1 MRLRK
6 RPTPE
11 EEAAFISGAKAD
23 QAESITTTKDAT
35 TKEAAIPT
43 PATPPSIEQMP
54 ETAPTGDS
62 KQEQEVDPHQHVRRT
77 EWPILPSLDPF
88 MADGRED
95 LDKPFVMRM
104 KENLWCSIDRH
115 CKALGVDKSKWI
127 RQAILNQ
134 MAAEQQHFTELS
146 RKR

>member
-1 MRLRK
+1 MRLK
-6 RPTPE
+6 HKPTPE
-11 EEAAFISGAKAD
+11 EEAAFIAGAKAD
-23 QAESITTTKDAT
+23 QAENPVSKNKKDEEIVIDESKDIAPEVIS
-35 TKEAAIPT
+35 KPT
-43 PATPPSIEQMP
+43 Q
-54 ETAPTGDS
+54 S
-62 KQEQEVDPHQHVRRT
+62 KQKTATADPHAYIRRT
-77 EWPILPSLDPF
+77 EWPILPSFEPV

-134 MAAEQQHFTELS
+134 MAAEQQYFVRLS
-146 RKR
+146 KKA

>member
-1 MRLRK
+1 
-6 RPTPE
+6 
-11 EEAAFISGAKAD
+11 
-23 QAESITTTKDAT
+23 
-35 TKEAAIPT
+35 
-43 PATPPSIEQMP
+43 
-54 ETAPTGDS
+54 
-62 KQEQEVDPHQHVRRT
+62 
-77 EWPILPSLDPF
+77 

>member
-1 MRLRK
+1 MRLKK

-23 QAESITTTKDAT
+23 QAE
-35 TKEAAIPT
+35 T
-43 PATPPSIEQMP
+43 PATAPPD
-54 ETAPTGDS
+54 TAPNATADVALTPRDPLTATS
-62 KQEQEVDPHQHVRRT
+62 ATPLADDVDPHQFVRRT
-77 EWPILPSLDPF
+77 EWPILPSLEPY
-88 MADGRED
+88 MAEGRED

-134 MAAEQQHFTELS
+134 MAAEQQHFTEKNS
-146 RKR
+146 KA

>member
-1 MRLRK
+1 MRLKK

-11 EEAAFISGAKAD
+11 EEAAFIAGAKAD
-23 QAESITTTKDAT
+23 QAELPAAAPQTLSATPDSTETTL
-35 TKEAAIPT
+35 T
-43 PATPPSIEQMP
+43 PATIQATPAP
-54 ETAPTGDS
+54 ED
-62 KQEQEVDPHQHVRRT
+62 VDPHQFVRRT
-77 EWPILPSLDPF
+77 EWPILPSLDPY

-134 MAAEQQHFTELS
+134 MAAEQQHFIDNS
-146 RKR
+146 SKV

>member
-1 MRLRK
+1 MRLKK

-11 EEAAFISGAKAD
+11 EEAAFIAGAKAD
-23 QAESITTTKDAT
+23 QAENPAPPAAAISSPEPAT
-35 TKEAAIPT
+35 TPITSAEAPSPAVEEQSET
-43 PATPPSIEQMP
+43 PAT
-54 ETAPTGDS
+54 D
-62 KQEQEVDPHQHVRRT
+62 VDPHQFVRRT
-77 EWPILPSLDPF
+77 EWPILPSLDPY
-88 MADGRED
+88 MAEGRDD

-134 MAAEQQHFTELS
+134 MAAEQQHFIEKNS
-146 RKR
+146 KA